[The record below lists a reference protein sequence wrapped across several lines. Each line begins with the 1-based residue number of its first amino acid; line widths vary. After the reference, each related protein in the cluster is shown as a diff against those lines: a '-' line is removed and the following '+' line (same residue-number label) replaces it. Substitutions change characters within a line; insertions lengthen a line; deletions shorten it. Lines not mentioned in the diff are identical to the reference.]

1 MKSALIKNKKKSV
14 KIDDR
19 TNNSNYYDDNKIN
32 DIRNY
37 NKIMIT
43 IIMMMMITII
53 IIIII
58 LLLL

>member
-1 MKSALIKNKKKSV
+1 MRFMIEEINEVGSDQKQKKYV
-14 KIDDR
+14 KIDNR

-43 IIMMMMITII
+43 IIMMMMM
-53 IIIII
+53 
-58 LLLL
+58 